1 MTDNAYKPYT
11 AKRWTEIIQPIPTG
25 KKVEYTEEQK
35 EQYRRDLER
44 LMKESGAL
52 KPNES
57 LLDNAGGSISE
68 E

>member
-11 AKRWTEIIQPIPTG
+11 ARRWTEPIQPIPTG
-25 KKVEYTEEQK
+25 KKAEYTKEQK
-35 EQYRRDLER
+35 EQYHRNLER

-57 LLDNAGGSISE
+57 LE
-68 E
+68 